1 MSSESWL
8 QRQLRHWGTLRR
20 PVPLWEASL
29 LGSLTLASCL
39 GIWWFLTSGEAEA
52 RRISAVI
59 LPSPAE
65 TFRVLPSLW
74 NDYALTRNTL
84 VTLKRVTLGFGLS
97 IAVGVPLGILG
108 GCFPRIGS
116 LLAPLI
122 MFGRNVPIAATL
134 PLMFLFFGGET
145 LKIMF
150 IFVASVAFVLADAS
164 RAVTDV
170 AARYVDT
177 AYTLGANRWQTMTKV
192 LVPLAMPSIFQSC
205 RLLYGLAFG
214 YIMLAE
220 VVRDSQDI
228 AAGLGAQISIFQR
241 QSLKAHIILI
251 ILIIPLIA
259 LCVDKL
265 LLLLQKQ
272 LFPHVYGGDGLLHQV
287 MRQIMHLW
295 DDVKRSVFGK
305 VPPPAGPGIMPAPA
319 LKPSP

>member
-20 PVPLWEASL
+20 PVPFFEGLL
-29 LGSLTLASCL
+29 LGILTLLVILTA
-39 GIWWFLTSGEAEA
+39 WWFLTRGEAES
-52 RRISAVI
+52 RIISAVV

-65 TFRVLPSLW
+65 TFHVFPSLW
-74 NDYALTRNTL
+74 YDYALTRNTF
-84 VTLKRVTLGFGLS
+84 VTLRRVTVGFVLATC
-97 IAVGVPLGILG
+97 IGVPLGILG
-108 GCFPRIGS
+108 GCFPRFGS
-116 LLAPLI
+116 LLSPMV
-122 MFGRNVPIAATL
+122 MFGRNVPIAAIL
-134 PLMFLFFGGET
+134 PLMFLLFDGET

-150 IFVASVAFVLADAS
+150 IFVASVAFVLADSS
-164 RAVTDV
+164 RAISDV
-170 AARYVDT
+170 DARYIDT

-220 VVRDSQDI
+220 VVRDSQEL

-259 LCVDKL
+259 LAVDKVL
-265 LLLLQKQ
+265 LFIQTQ
-272 LFPHVYGGDGLLHQV
+272 LFPHVHGGDGLLHLFL
-287 MRQIMHLW
+287 RKLMHAW
-295 DDVKRSVFGK
+295 DDLKLAIFGAK
-305 VPPPAGPGIMPAPA
+305 PAPTEIPKSA
-319 LKPSP
+319 AEPMGKS